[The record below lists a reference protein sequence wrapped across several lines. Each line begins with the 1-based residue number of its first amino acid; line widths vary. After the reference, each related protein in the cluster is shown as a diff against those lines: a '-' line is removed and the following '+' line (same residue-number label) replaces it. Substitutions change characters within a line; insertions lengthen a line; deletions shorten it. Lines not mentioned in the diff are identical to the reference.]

1 MNLKYG
7 AASPGSPR
15 QHNRLSANGVS
26 VPSHQARGSEFECHN
41 DHRPTMEIQVWS
53 SFHAIMAFAELAMWQ
68 GIGTQPDASA
78 ASMTHSGLD
87 QRDG

>member
-15 QHNRLSANGVS
+15 QYNRLSANGVS
-26 VPSHQARGSEFECHN
+26 VPSQQARGSESSATTTIAA
-41 DHRPTMEIQVWS
+41 TMEIQVWS

>member
-1 MNLKYG
+1 
-7 AASPGSPR
+7 
-15 QHNRLSANGVS
+15 
-26 VPSHQARGSEFECHN
+26 
-41 DHRPTMEIQVWS
+41 MEIQVWS